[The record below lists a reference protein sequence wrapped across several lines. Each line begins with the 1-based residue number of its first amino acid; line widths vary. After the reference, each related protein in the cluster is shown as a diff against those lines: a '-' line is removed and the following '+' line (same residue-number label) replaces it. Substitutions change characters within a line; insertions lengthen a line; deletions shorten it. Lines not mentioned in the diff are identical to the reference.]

1 MSRLTHPTIVTLEAQ
16 RGFKHKRMEV
26 EKAAKK
32 KEPSAPHTE
41 KEEEGGPPLCLSF
54 LYSLP
59 FVCPFIHFSH
69 SHRPSLFFL
78 FFPAA
83 QLHFFVSPFWFF
95 NFFSLYFYLTIKRLS
110 FLRLS
115 TRRGKKKRRLH
126 FVSYNTTRTSD
137 AISIRLTRLCVGS
150 PSVPRKKKKKK
161 PFNMFAL

>member
-26 EKAAKK
+26 EKAAKKK

-83 QLHFFVSPFWFF
+83 QLPFFVSPFWFF

-115 TRRGKKKRRLH
+115 TRRGKKKGDCILFPITRREPATPFQLDSR
-126 FVSYNTTRTSD
+126 VSVLVH
-137 AISIRLTRLCVGS
+137 RLSREKEKT
-150 PSVPRKKKKKK
+150 
-161 PFNMFAL
+161 F

>member
-78 FFPAA
+78 FF
-83 QLHFFVSPFWFF
+83 LLL
-95 NFFSLYFYLTIKRLS
+95 NFIFLFRLS
-110 FLRLS
+110 DFSISFPFIS
-115 TRRGKKKRRLH
+115 T
-126 FVSYNTTRTSD
+126 
-137 AISIRLTRLCVGS
+137 
-150 PSVPRKKKKKK
+150 
-161 PFNMFAL
+161 